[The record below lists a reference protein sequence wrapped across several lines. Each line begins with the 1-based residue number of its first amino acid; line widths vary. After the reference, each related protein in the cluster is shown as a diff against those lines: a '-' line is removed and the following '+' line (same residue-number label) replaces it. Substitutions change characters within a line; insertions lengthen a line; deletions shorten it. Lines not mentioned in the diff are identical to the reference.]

1 MILIRCIVSFMN
13 IEISKQEQ
21 ADQQRVAIFKA
32 LADANRLRIIRVLYQ
47 AQREMTCSEVG
58 AQLNISKST
67 VSYHFKALRLVGLT
81 NTRREAQTK
90 YLSLQLATFNRF
102 LPGFFSNVLVFFAFL
117 VRQLSN

>member
-1 MILIRCIVSFMN
+1 MN
-13 IEISKQEQ
+13 IEISKQDQ

-67 VSYHFKALRLVGLT
+67 VSYHFKTCLRLVGLT
-81 NTRREAQTK
+81 NTRRKAQTK
-90 YLSLQLATFNRF
+90 YLSLQLATFDRF
-102 LPGFFSNVLVFFAFL
+102 LPGFLATL
-117 VRQLSN
+117 

>member
-1 MILIRCIVSFMN
+1 MD
-13 IEISKQEQ
+13 IEISQQ
-21 ADQQRVAIFKA
+21 HQDDQQRVAIFKA

-81 NTRREAQTK
+81 NTRQVAQTK
-90 YLSLQLATFNRF
+90 YLSLQFTTFKRY
-102 LPGFFSNVLVFFAFL
+102 LPGFLATL
-117 VRQLSN
+117 

>member
-1 MILIRCIVSFMN
+1 MMLIQCIVSFMN
-13 IEISKQEQ
+13 IEISKQDQ

-67 VSYHFKALRLVGLT
+67 VSYHFKTLRLVGLT
-81 NTRREAQTK
+81 NTRRKAQTK
-90 YLSLQLATFNRF
+90 YLSLQLATFDRV
-102 LPGFFSNVLVFFAFL
+102 LPGFLAPL
-117 VRQLSN
+117 